1 MPDDMRFDFQAAARR
16 HWADAEFLRGD
27 ARLSNADQL
36 YGLSAECALKALAVG
51 FGWVGTTPDGDLDE
65 SRPYKFKNH
74 VNDLWSQFQ
83 SKLRGLPSKHWSAP
97 LGSASG
103 NPFSDWLVA
112 QRYAAASDVPQELAV
127 VAHRAAAMAC
137 QVALERWALDAGA
150 PLAAKG
156 AP

>member
-1 MPDDMRFDFQAAARR
+1 MRPGMTVKFDEAGRR
-16 HWADAEFLRGD
+16 HWDDAEFLHGD

-51 FGWVGTTPDGDLDE
+51 LGWVGTSSDGDLDE

-103 NPFSDWLVA
+103 NPFADWLVA
-112 QRYAAASDVPQELAV
+112 QRYAAAADVPEAPAV
-127 VAHRAAAMAC
+127 GAHRVAAMAC